1 MKLFERALLHLL
13 KYRIIIT
20 FEKTLVKKR
29 EEKQKKK
36 NRNKLLAL
44 FLNSRIRLKFSI
56 SREEIV
62 N

>member
-29 EEKQKKK
+29 EEKKKK
-36 NRNKLLAL
+36 KKIETS
-44 FLNSRIRLKFSI
+44 F
-56 SREEIV
+56 
-62 N
+62 